1 MYISI
6 GPVRGGMHITLRHL
20 EVFHALMEAGSI
32 SRAAELLNITQPA
45 VSIALSKFEQE
56 LGFRLFHRAKGYFA
70 PTSEA
75 LLLHSEAEQSL
86 LSIERVQGRAQEIQA
101 GGVGA
106 VSIAS
111 NGACA
116 INLLPW
122 AIAEFQQTHPGVQID
137 LKVSSS
143 RKIASWIAGR
153 QVDIGLIDAPVPIPG
168 LNAEIIRTPCV
179 CILQETDP
187 LCQENRI
194 TPESLAGHPVISIT
208 GSHSIDRQLERLCAE
223 RGVTVER
230 RVSCSYFAIARNLV
244 RAGAGV
250 AIVDAVNGKAEL
262 GDGVVWRP
270 LEPAIYFELALIMP
284 AEETLPEAAKSFL
297 STLREWLPGSHQTG
311 SPIIGA

>member
-1 MYISI
+1 
-6 GPVRGGMHITLRHL
+6 MHVTLRHL

-32 SRAAELLNITQPA
+32 SRAAELLNLTQPA

-56 LGFRLFHRAKGYFA
+56 LGFRLFHRSKGYFA

-86 LSIERVQGRAQEIQA
+86 LAIERVQSRARELHA

-122 AIAEFQQTHPGVQID
+122 VIAEFQQDYPGVRID
-137 LKVSSS
+137 LKVRSS
-143 RKIASWIAGR
+143 RKIASWVAGR
-153 QVDIGLIDAPVPIPG
+153 QIDIGLIDAPVPIPS

-187 LCQENRI
+187 LCRENRI
-194 TPESLAGHPVISIT
+194 TPEALAGRSVISIT
-208 GSHSIDRQLERLCAE
+208 GDHSIDRQLERICAE
-223 RGVTVER
+223 RGVTIER
-230 RVSCSYFAIARNLV
+230 RVSSSYFAIARNLV
-244 RAGAGV
+244 RAGAGI
-250 AIVDAVNGKAEL
+250 AIVDAVNGKADL
-262 GDGVVWRP
+262 GDGVTWRP
-270 LEPAIYFELALIMP
+270 LEPTIYFELALIMTSEQ
-284 AEETLPEAAKSFL
+284 ALPEAARAFL
-297 STLREWLPGSHQTG
+297 STLRKRLPESHQSAPAT
-311 SPIIGA
+311 ITA